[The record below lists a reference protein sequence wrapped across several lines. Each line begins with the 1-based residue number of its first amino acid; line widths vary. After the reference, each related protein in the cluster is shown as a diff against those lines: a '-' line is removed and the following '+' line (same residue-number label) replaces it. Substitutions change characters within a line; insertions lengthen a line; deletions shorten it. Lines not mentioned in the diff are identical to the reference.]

1 MICPT
6 PAIPVLRRTFA
17 HLILTIALG
26 ACLAAQ
32 SLVAQ
37 SSVIAVDVYN
47 KKIHVESGGNLKRPV
62 GGLTKMATALVA
74 LDWSEATK
82 VPLNTL
88 ATISPEGLQ
97 IAGMNPLQLSAGDQI
112 TIRDLLYA
120 SMMSSDNVAATTLA
134 LFVGQDLNYR
144 RGQTGDPLTSF
155 VTEMNNLAA
164 REGMKNTKFTNP
176 HGLENSRTIPYST
189 AADMARLSMYAIS
202 RAPFRFYTN
211 QKARNITVLRGGQP
225 VAVPMQNTNVL
236 LGTGMIDG
244 IKTGNTPRSGGC
256 VIVTEERR
264 GTLMKQEGKEV
275 LYRHRMVTVVL
286 GSADPFAETQSLL
299 QQSWSI
305 YDGWLQSGRAVTD
318 AKQLLGGF

>member
-244 IKTGNTPRSGGC
+244 IKTGNTPRSG
-256 VIVTEERR
+256 
-264 GTLMKQEGKEV
+264 
-275 LYRHRMVTVVL
+275 
-286 GSADPFAETQSLL
+286 
-299 QQSWSI
+299 
-305 YDGWLQSGRAVTD
+305 
-318 AKQLLGGF
+318 